1 MTKRRLTVDSQ
12 KQFALLHEDGRV
24 VRRYVVSTSAAGLG
38 CEPES
43 LRTPPGRHLVAE
55 KIGAGLPEGAILRGR
70 KPTGETW
77 NASNAPTFAGEDL
90 VLTRILWLSGLEP
103 QNSNTRERYVY
114 LHGTN
119 HEDRLGEPASQ
130 GCVRFRNSDI
140 VELFDLL
147 EVGDEIE
154 VV

>member
-1 MTKRRLTVDSQ
+1 
-12 KQFALLHEDGRV
+12 
-24 VRRYVVSTSAAGLG
+24 
-38 CEPES
+38 
-43 LRTPPGRHLVAE
+43 VAE

-77 NASNAPTFAGEDL
+77 NASNAQTFAGDDL

-103 QNSNTRERYVY
+103 HNSNTRERYVY